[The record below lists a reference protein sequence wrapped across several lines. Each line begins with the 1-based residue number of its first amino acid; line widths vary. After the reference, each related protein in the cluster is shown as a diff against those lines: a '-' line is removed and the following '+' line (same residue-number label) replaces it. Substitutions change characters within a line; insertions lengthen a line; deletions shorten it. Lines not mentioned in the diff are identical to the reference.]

1 MIAEDTYLLTS
12 HGTVVACDRATG
24 VVRQCPIVGA
34 AADMQ
39 PVSISALTASQPSG
53 LAHMLRRDANDMD
66 IALAQGPWAGF
77 RVTGASEGRCV
88 HLSRDFR
95 CLSADPTSDT
105 ISLDRLEAGGNERFL
120 PLRAAELDALRD
132 LLTGKWLVGASA
144 DLVRPDQS
152 GVRPD
157 FGLRLGGLTVDLRWQ
172 VPLDLSQWPHRLVL
186 LRDGWRIEPVNRYRP
201 LIYYAAFGD
210 ADIMRQLALSVHSL
224 RTVGGYRG
232 AIAVQ
237 TDKSAEEIAGY
248 LPAGLPN
255 DVTVVPCA
263 ARDRVGF
270 MSARYSIADWP
281 DAWRYQPLVY
291 VDTDIVFDMAV
302 EPLLRAA
309 ATSDRIAA
317 PIEAEPLRTS
327 TFIGANLLAADGCSP
342 RFGNGFNSG
351 TLAIPNLRQHA
362 GTLALI
368 GRILANFA
376 AVHGR
381 LALPWVDQEVANY
394 VSYRISHFDTTW
406 LSRYVRLAN
415 VYTEP
420 AGRRGLV
427 HFCWVPSG
435 EPRVAMMQQY
445 LQRLAALST

>member
-1 MIAEDTYLLTS
+1 LIAEDAYLLTS
-12 HGTVVACDRATG
+12 HGTVVARDRATG
-24 VVRQCPIVGA
+24 VVRQCPIVA
-34 AADMQ
+34 AADLQ
-39 PVSISALTASQPSG
+39 PVSIGGLTALQPSG
-53 LAHMLRRDANDMD
+53 LAHMLRRDADRPD
-66 IALAQGPWAGF
+66 VALAQGPWSGF
-77 RVTGASEGRCV
+77 RVTGASERRCV

-95 CLSADPTSDT
+95 FLSADPASGT
-105 ISLDRLEAGGNERFL
+105 ISLDQLQAGDNEGFL

-132 LLTGKWLVGASA
+132 LLTGDWLVGASA

-152 GVRPD
+152 GMRRD

-172 VPLDLSQWPHRLVL
+172 LPLDLSQWPHRLVL
-186 LRDGWRIEPVNRYRP
+186 LRDGWRIEPINRYRP
-201 LIYYAAFGD
+201 LVYYAAFGN
-210 ADIMRQLALSVHSL
+210 ADIMRQLALSICSL
-224 RTVGGYRG
+224 CTVGGYQG

-255 DVTVVPCA
+255 QVMVVPCA

-281 DAWRYQPLVY
+281 DAWRHQPLLY

-309 ATSDRIAA
+309 ATADRIAA
-317 PIEAEPLRTS
+317 PIEPEPLRTS

-351 TLAIPNLRQHA
+351 TLAIPNLRQHG

-368 GRILANFA
+368 GRILANYA

-381 LALPWVDQEVANY
+381 TALPWVDQEVANY
-394 VSYRISHFDTTW
+394 VSYRIGHFDTTW
-406 LSRYVRLAN
+406 LSRHVRLAS
-415 VYTEP
+415 VHTDP

-435 EPRVAMMQQY
+435 EQRVATMQGY
-445 LQRLAALST
+445 LKQLGALP